1 MAEDPGPWATSGM
14 GTGLEGRACPRST
27 PQAQPPGHPR
37 HRVLEPGGLSSRG
50 PVCPSTDGMGDTQP
64 TRGKGPWADTPSV
77 QTYELPHGGRKPCS
91 RPH

>member
-37 HRVLEPGGLSSRG
+37 HRVLEPGGLSSS
-50 PVCPSTDGMGDTQP
+50 PM
-64 TRGKGPWADTPSV
+64 
-77 QTYELPHGGRKPCS
+77 
-91 RPH
+91 